1 VKPVAEMFSTE
12 KRRSDMLDTMRSLQK
27 SPQSASKSIS
37 HLVNPAN
44 PASPHTLPIIPEDG
58 QPLYTM
64 APYFEV
70 KRSPKGGYG
79 AFALQD
85 IPPYTEILFEHAL
98 LQATNIDIMEQ
109 FDNLSAEGK
118 EVFLRLA
125 SFDELDSNKV
135 VAIFKTN
142 R

>member
-1 VKPVAEMFSTE
+1 MKPIAEMFSTE
-12 KRRSDMLDTMRSLQK
+12 KRRSDMLETIKSQQM

-37 HLVNPAN
+37 QSLNPAS
-44 PASPHTLPIIPEDG
+44 PASPHTPPITPEDG
-58 QPLYTM
+58 QPLYIM

-98 LQATNIDIMEQ
+98 FQATNINILEQ

-118 EVFLRLA
+118 EVFLKLA